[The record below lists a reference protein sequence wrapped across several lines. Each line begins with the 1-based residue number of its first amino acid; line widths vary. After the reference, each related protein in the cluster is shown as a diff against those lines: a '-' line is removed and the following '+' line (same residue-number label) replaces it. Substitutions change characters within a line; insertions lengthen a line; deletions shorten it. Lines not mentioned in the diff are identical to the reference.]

1 MDNYFDYAA
10 GTPLDPKV
18 LKAMEPYFIDL
29 FYNPSALYDSSRRI
43 KSDIRSSRETVA
55 RILGARTSEIIFT
68 AGATEANN
76 LAIKGIMDRF
86 PDKNIII
93 SAIEHESVVKP
104 AEKYNFKV
112 AKVNQKGLLDLDNLA
127 KLIDEDTVMISIIY
141 ANNEIGTVQSI
152 KSVAELIEEVRQRR
166 KKSGNQTPI
175 YLHTDS
181 AQAVNYLDI
190 HVSRLGVDLMSING
204 GKIYGPKQSGLLYVR
219 TGLVLEP
226 LILGG
231 GQEKSLRSGTENVPA
246 IIGLAKAL
254 EITDKL
260 KKKESERLKNL
271 QTLFLNLLKEKGVDF
286 ILNGTAKNRLPNNIN
301 LSFPGKDN
309 ETLMILLDNAGLM
322 VATGS
327 ACSASSQEPSHVLK
341 AIGLSDEEIAGSL
354 RITLGRQTTEDS
366 IKRLVNQ
373 LKIIV

>member
-76 LAIKGIMDRF
+76 LAIKGIMGRF

-260 KKKESERLKNL
+260 KKKESERLKSL